1 MTSVK
6 QIERKSKIK
15 MIGII
20 LIGII
25 VLPLFVISQNELNQI
40 PFPEVF
46 MIAFILCFI
55 AIFLIIPTELSVLI
69 SFWLM
74 KKDSILREELNHIF
88 LYSHNR
94 IILTEHYIITFN
106 LRNRKYRYSDIES
119 IYEKIGFYYYRY
131 HKIFRNYLVIVLNNE
146 KKKYVELSSTE
157 ISFNKPVTFQQVTK
171 IIKEKAPHIL
181 IEETENS

>member
-74 KKDSILREELNHIF
+74 KKDSILREELNHIL
-88 LYSHNR
+88 LY
-94 IILTEHYIITFN
+94 
-106 LRNRKYRYSDIES
+106 
-119 IYEKIGFYYYRY
+119 
-131 HKIFRNYLVIVLNNE
+131 
-146 KKKYVELSSTE
+146 
-157 ISFNKPVTFQQVTK
+157 
-171 IIKEKAPHIL
+171 
-181 IEETENS
+181 